1 MSNVV
6 QFLEALARNPKPMS
20 AEDFATAVANA
31 ELEPAARQAILSRD
45 ADGLNRVLGGRL
57 NVMCLVVPAEN
68 DEPQEGEE
76 REGETPPAEQ
86 SPSSRA
92 A

>member
-20 AEDFATAVANA
+20 AEDLATAVANA

-45 ADGLNRVLGGRL
+45 PDGLNRVLGGRL

-76 REGETPPAEQ
+76 REGEPPAEQ
-86 SPSSRA
+86 APESRA

>member
-1 MSNVV
+1 MSIVV

-20 AEDFATAVANA
+20 AEDFATAIANA
-31 ELEPAARQAILSRD
+31 ELEPAARQAILNRD
-45 ADGLNRVLGGRL
+45 PDGLNRVLGGRL

-76 REGETPPAEQ
+76 REGEPPAEQ
-86 SPSSRA
+86 APESRA